1 MILTISSPTIKS
13 HFVSLLQAEHVDSHH
28 QEDRGP
34 AGKSEHKFFDTFLSR
49 FGGMKTEYLYKFKI
63 SIKKTAKIT
72 IEPTYYENISET
84 IYSEIS

>member
-1 MILTISSPTIKS
+1 LIHTNLLQQSRA
-13 HFVSLLQAEHVDSHH
+13 HFVSLLQAEHVDSHL

-34 AGKSEHKFFDTFLSR
+34 DGKSENKFFDTFRSR
-49 FGGMKTEYLYKFKI
+49 FGGMKTEFLYKFKI

-72 IEPTYYENISET
+72 IKPTYYENICET